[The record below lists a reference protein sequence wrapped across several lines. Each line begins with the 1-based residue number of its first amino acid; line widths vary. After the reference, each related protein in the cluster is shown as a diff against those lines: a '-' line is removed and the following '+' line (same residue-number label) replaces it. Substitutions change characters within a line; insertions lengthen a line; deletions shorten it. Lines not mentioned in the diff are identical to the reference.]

1 MKLTP
6 KLTLASVALAAVIS
20 GCLGAAA
27 VFIDLERQ
35 DLLLEGNAQKTASI
49 VRSILSRYEPVLE
62 GAALQ
67 IGRERDVMRPFVS
80 GDYATATEQLTSTFN
95 RMSGSGEV
103 SHISLY
109 DLSGTPRVSLPAG
122 SAPAS
127 FSDVSRES
135 LESRGRASGLAELE
149 PGMSG
154 ISIAFPILKG
164 RDVAGIGVVG
174 FAVSKAI
181 EDIAS
186 ALAAEVVL
194 VEAGVETARTD
205 GLSETWTPPTRYSE
219 TLASLTTRVDGNM
232 NIATTVPVVTA
243 SGQKIATFHVLDD
256 IAAAHDAMISSVR
269 VIGAAAAFLAVA
281 GVAAFAWWIRT
292 QLVPLRQVSGKLKMM
307 ADGAPVNFD
316 DVARRNDEIG
326 IVKEAAATLARDLD
340 AMSDAARKMA
350 GGDLETD
357 VTPRSVD
364 DRLGIAL
371 RDMVLKLREVISKAS
386 ASAASVATGAAGM
399 NRTAEQLSAGSTQQ
413 ASAVEEASASVEEMT
428 ANIRQNADN
437 AAQTEKIAGQSAD
450 DARRSG
456 ETVGNALHA
465 MKTIAERITIIQ
477 EIARQTDLLALNAAV
492 EAARAGSHGKGFAVV
507 ASEVRKL
514 AERSQ
519 QAAAEI
525 SQLSKETV
533 EVSGEAGRMLDA

>member
-1 MKLTP
+1 
-6 KLTLASVALAAVIS
+6 
-20 GCLGAAA
+20 
-27 VFIDLERQ
+27 
-35 DLLLEGNAQKTASI
+35 
-49 VRSILSRYEPVLE
+49 
-62 GAALQ
+62 
-67 IGRERDVMRPFVS
+67 
-80 GDYATATEQLTSTFN
+80 
-95 RMSGSGEV
+95 
-103 SHISLY
+103 
-109 DLSGTPRVSLPAG
+109 
-122 SAPAS
+122 
-127 FSDVSRES
+127 
-135 LESRGRASGLAELE
+135 
-149 PGMSG
+149 MSG